1 MKLIGTTPELA
12 LHTPPEPQNIPL
24 SSLPRREKGERKAPK
39 PRRCI
44 HPDGLPCFSSH
55 LADSTYQ
62 REYILTSPPQQREK
76 EGEEER
82 EGECRP
88 APPLHS
94 GKSTERRKDKH
105 PPPPTP
111 SPSPLYWVPRRGTGR
126 IRAASHFFSETDK
139 GVLSPRGMSKHFAL
153 AAPAPHGSFFFE
165 TPGRY
170 PRLQRRHATLL
181 RKTSPS
187 PSLIE

>member
-1 MKLIGTTPELA
+1 MHTPRRAALLFIPPRGQYIPTGVHTHLSPPAEGKKRGRKKGKENAALPPLCTPERA
-12 LHTPPEPQNIPL
+12 QRGEKTNTPLPQL
-24 SSLPRREKGERKAPK
+24 
-39 PRRCI
+39 
-44 HPDGLPCFSSH
+44 
-55 LADSTYQ
+55 
-62 REYILTSPPQQREK
+62 
-76 EGEEER
+76 
-82 EGECRP
+82 
-88 APPLHS
+88 
-94 GKSTERRKDKH
+94 
-105 PPPPTP
+105 PPPP
-111 SPSPLYWVPRRGTGR
+111 PLYWVPRRGTGR

>member
-1 MKLIGTTPELA
+1 M
-12 LHTPPEPQNIPL
+12 HTPRRAALLFIP
-24 SSLPRREKGERKAPK
+24 PRGQYIPTGV
-39 PRRCI
+39 
-44 HPDGLPCFSSH
+44 HTH
-55 LADSTYQ
+55 L
-62 REYILTSPPQQREK
+62 SPPAEGKRGGGRKGRRMPPCPPSALRKEHRE
-76 EGEEER
+76 E
-82 EGECRP
+82 
-88 APPLHS
+88 
-94 GKSTERRKDKH
+94 KDKH

>member
-76 EGEEER
+76 RGGGRKGRRMPPCPPSALRKEHREE
-82 EGECRP
+82 
-88 APPLHS
+88 
-94 GKSTERRKDKH
+94 KDKH